1 MPSRWP
7 PRAHGAGGLLR
18 RGAGLE
24 PALHGAL
31 QQYGPHR
38 PAQRDPEG
46 KVPGKRGADE
56 TMKDRTGRDRWQG
69 WRKNR
74 SSNSYTSQSGTYQ
87 HTATHRDER
96 RPGQGSEQSH
106 LAHEDRT
113 ALPSRSGP
121 RAPSRP
127 APTRSCFPSRDAN
140 RNPGTDK
147 AARDPNGQRTTSRLE
162 ARSPQHEHGAS
173 GTGGAPLLRRNA
185 PKRGGNRTLRG
196 PSGPGLQN
204 EKQAGKKNAF
214 RNPTRSM
221 GNGIVTLNRV
231 ARNLP
236 GRAEPGERE
245 RLPRG
250 FR

>member
-38 PAQRDPEG
+38 PTQRDPEG

-140 RNPGTDK
+140 RNRGADK

-162 ARSPQHEHGAS
+162 ARSTSTARAAQAALRCSAGTLRNAVGIGRCAAPAGPVCKMKNRRGKRTRS
-173 GTGGAPLLRRNA
+173 GTLRVRWA
-185 PKRGGNRTLRG
+185 TASLH
-196 PSGPGLQN
+196 
-204 EKQAGKKNAF
+204 
-214 RNPTRSM
+214 
-221 GNGIVTLNRV
+221 
-231 ARNLP
+231 
-236 GRAEPGERE
+236 
-245 RLPRG
+245 
-250 FR
+250 

>member
-24 PALHGAL
+24 PALYGAL

-38 PAQRDPEG
+38 PTQRDPEG
-46 KVPGKRGADE
+46 KAPGKRGADE

-87 HTATHRDER
+87 HTATHRV
-96 RPGQGSEQSH
+96 
-106 LAHEDRT
+106 
-113 ALPSRSGP
+113 
-121 RAPSRP
+121 APSRP

-162 ARSPQHEHGAS
+162 ARSTSTARAAQAALRCSTGTLRNAVGIGRCAAPAGPVCKMKNRRGKRTRS
-173 GTGGAPLLRRNA
+173 GTLRVRWA
-185 PKRGGNRTLRG
+185 TASLH
-196 PSGPGLQN
+196 
-204 EKQAGKKNAF
+204 
-214 RNPTRSM
+214 
-221 GNGIVTLNRV
+221 
-231 ARNLP
+231 
-236 GRAEPGERE
+236 
-245 RLPRG
+245 
-250 FR
+250 